1 MGKMDLRAD
10 TSKNRLYVV
19 LDGYFSDQQVKEACG
34 KVIREVKKLKPGFTA
49 INDISGF
56 RPATPQGAAE
66 MQRTQGVIMQAGLA
80 RVVRITGSALGEM
93 QFRRT
98 SRNAGY
104 AGDTAASIQQA
115 EALLDRGK

>member
-1 MGKMDLRAD
+1 MGKIDTRAD

-19 LDGYFSDQQVKEACG
+19 LDGYFSDEQVKDACN
-34 KVIREVKKLKPGFTA
+34 KVLREVKKLKPGFTA
-49 INDISGF
+49 VNDISGF

-66 MQRTQGVIMQAGLA
+66 MQRVQGVIMEAGLG
-80 RVVRITGSALGEM
+80 RVVRIAGSALGEM

-104 AGDTAASIQQA
+104 AAGTAASIQ
-115 EALLDRGK
+115 EADQMLDRGR

>member
-1 MGKMDLRAD
+1 MRAD

-19 LDGYFSDQQVKEACG
+19 LDGYFSDEKVKEACS
-34 KVIREVKKLKPGFTA
+34 KVLREVRKLKPGFTA

-56 RPATPQGAAE
+56 RPASPQGAAE
-66 MQRTQGVIMQAGLA
+66 MQRAQGVIMEAGLT
-80 RVVRITGSALGEM
+80 RVVRIVGSALGEM

-104 AGDTAASIQQA
+104 GASTAASIQEA
-115 EALLDRGK
+115 ERMLDRGV